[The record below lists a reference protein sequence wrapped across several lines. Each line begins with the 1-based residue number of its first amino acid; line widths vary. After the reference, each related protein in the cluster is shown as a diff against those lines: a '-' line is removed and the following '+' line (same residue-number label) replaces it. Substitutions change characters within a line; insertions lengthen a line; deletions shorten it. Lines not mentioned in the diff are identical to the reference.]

1 MINLGEINKLKI
13 NRQTDNGY
21 YLIDD
26 EENEVLL
33 PNAYIDNSWKLE
45 DEIEVFIFTDSEDRL
60 TATTVTPKILLDEFA
75 LLEVVDV
82 NKFGAFLDWGLPK
95 NLFVPFK
102 EQTIKMVK
110 GNKYVVTM
118 FLDYETERLVG
129 SSKIDS
135 FLEKDDIDLQEN
147 QVVNVIPYKVT
158 ELGYNVVI
166 NGLYKGLI
174 YRNEIFQ
181 EIKLGEK
188 IRAYVKAIRS
198 DKKIDIALQKSGY
211 VAYDQNQILLME
223 ELKKQNG
230 FLALTDK
237 SSPEKI
243 YHELKISKKA
253 FKKALGG
260 LYKQKAVRLEKDG
273 VYLAPDKG
281 VKTVVNKKEKQF
293 KKQQVRRK

>member
-1 MINLGEINKLKI
+1 MINIGEINKLKI

-21 YLIDD
+21 YLIDGED
-26 EENEVLL
+26 NEVLL

-82 NKFGAFLDWGLPK
+82 NRFGAFLDWGLPK

-102 EQTIKMVK
+102 EQTHKMVK

-118 FLDYETERLVG
+118 FLDYETERLVA

-147 QVVNVIPYKVT
+147 QVVNIIPYKVT

-166 NGLYKGLI
+166 NNLYKGLV
-174 YRNEIFQ
+174 YRNEVFQ

-188 IRAYVKAIRS
+188 LRAYVKTIRA
-198 DKKIDIALQKSGY
+198 DKKIDISLQKSGY
-211 VAYDQNQILLME
+211 VAYDQNQILLMDK
-223 ELKKQNG
+223 LKNNNG
-230 FLALTDK
+230 FLELTDK
-237 SSPEKI
+237 SSPDKI
-243 YHELKISKKA
+243 YRELKISKKA

-260 LYKQKAVRLEKDG
+260 LYKQKAVRLEKNG
-273 VYLAPDKG
+273 VYLTS
-281 VKTVVNKKEKQF
+281 VKA
-293 KKQQVRRK
+293 